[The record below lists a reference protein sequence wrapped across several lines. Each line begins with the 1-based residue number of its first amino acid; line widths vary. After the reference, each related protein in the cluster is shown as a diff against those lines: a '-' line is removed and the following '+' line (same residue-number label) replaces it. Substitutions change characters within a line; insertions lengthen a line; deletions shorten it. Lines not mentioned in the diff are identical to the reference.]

1 MVGNKIKIDVYILSG
16 GTGANVT
23 PEKRIP
29 QNKRNMKSPTMSPL
43 RKYPI

>member
-1 MVGNKIKIDVYILSG
+1 MVGNKIKTDVYILSG

-29 QNKRNMKSPTMSPL
+29 RNKKEYEITYNVSS
-43 RKYPI
+43 